1 MKSYES
7 QYFKVVATMNKFDV
21 NKCCSSIIDY
31 MWKDEMKHYVE
42 NIHRYTEHLSEH
54 QVDVLRD
61 ALIRFNPFTFDG
73 ASENQINSLMLP
85 SGEHILEDVFQLA
98 RYKKQE
104 LLDAPLFDEM
114 SCSEENSL
122 QNESD
127 YQDGLIRKRTASE
140 FLEEVSK
147 EVDMS
152 KVLEAFE
159 TPVNDEPKKYD
170 VKHFTQL
177 NKIIGG
183 EE

>member
-1 MKSYES
+1 
-7 QYFKVVATMNKFDV
+7 MNKFV
-21 NKCCSSIIDY
+21 ANKSFCSIIDY
-31 MWKDEMKHYVE
+31 MWKVEMKHYLE
-42 NIHRYTEHLSEH
+42 NIHQYTEHLSEQ
-54 QVDVLRD
+54 QVDILRD
-61 ALIRFNPFTFDG
+61 ELIRFKPIIFDQSS
-73 ASENQINSLMLP
+73 ANLIKSLMLP

-98 RYKKQE
+98 MFRKEE

-127 YQDGLIRKRTASE
+127 YQDGLLSKITASE
-140 FLEEVSK
+140 VSEEINK

-159 TPVNDEPKKYD
+159 TPINDEPKKYD

-177 NKIIGG
+177 NKITGG